1 LTNDLEI
8 FARKLI
14 RPFSTGTAEDVANE
28 IRAVTKLCAQK
39 HQNIIDVFSSD
50 WLKGSPYYAIDM
62 EFCELSL
69 ADYIGGDRELVSKA
83 TIIETTLNERTLR
96 WLEISTVMK
105 DIANGVSFIHSCNE
119 VHRDL
124 KPSNSV
130 LPSRIELML

>member
-1 LTNDLEI
+1 MTNDLEI

-14 RPFSTGTAEDVANE
+14 RPFSTGTAEDIANE

-39 HQNIIDVFSSD
+39 HQNIIDVFSSR

-69 ADYIGGDRELVSKA
+69 AHYIRGDRELVSK
-83 TIIETTLNERTLR
+83 TIVIEAILNERTLK
-96 WLEISTVMK
+96 WLEISAIMK

-130 LPSRIELML
+130 LPSRIVLIL